1 MTSGATLKLNE
12 DMVLYKLASGTWDIK
27 DATKRLSRE
36 DFETDQ
42 NRELYDSMMEIHKR
56 GETIN
61 PSAVIN
67 ELNEREELPTFGGEA
82 AIRDLIAI
90 SESIDLEDELKQL
103 KAKALIRRLKT
114 YIADPDPSVALAS
127 IKHDIEHNAPKE
139 ILSESGRM
147 AAIINCG
154 LITEE
159 NLIKYY
165 KDLPSGIDIGLKIGE
180 DSITFP
186 AGGYSVIAAPT
197 KHGKTHGLVNAA
209 YLALNQDPNLQVLF
223 VTLEELSHPILLRF
237 MNRHIELTLSKN
249 NAKTLSHFY
258 KHIGT
263 NYEMTMFDRGTD
275 TELFHKNR
283 GHFETTF
290 LKNGR
295 LRILDLASDGG
306 GLSVV
311 ENLCEK
317 IEDVK
322 RWLPNVRMIAIDY
335 IQLLTIEK
343 PGRLSR
349 DEILK
354 EVCLQLKD
362 VAAKTGL
369 AIVTAAQFNRTV
381 QNEDTLHSSA
391 IGEGGSI
398 ERHASLVIG
407 MWNRT
412 FPQNGDSKQ
421 LDKPVE
427 NKIFLDIMLNRNGP
441 GNQKALV
448 DYDGNI
454 GKIRFNDAKE
464 VGKQKSVNLREVK
477 L

>member
-1 MTSGATLKLNE
+1 MHAVVSEENF
-12 DMVLYKLASGTWDIK
+12 
-27 DATKRLSRE
+27 RE
-36 DFETDQ
+36 
-42 NRELYDSMMEIHKR
+42 M
-56 GETIN
+56 
-61 PSAVIN
+61 
-67 ELNEREELPTFGGEA
+67 
-82 AIRDLIAI
+82 IAI
-90 SESIDLEDELKQL
+90 AKTVDLEEDLKRL
-103 KAKALIRRLKT
+103 KAKALIRRIKNYAT
-114 YIADPDPSVALAS
+114 DPDLDVAIAS
-127 IKHDIEHNAPKE
+127 IKHDIEHHTPTGT
-139 ILSESGRM
+139 LSENERM
-147 AAIINCG
+147 IATINCG
-154 LITEE
+154 LVSEE
-159 NLIKYY
+159 NLIRYY

-197 KHGKTHGLVNAA
+197 KQGKTHALVNAA
-209 YLALNQDPNLQVLF
+209 YTALERDKDLQVLF

-263 NYEMTMFDRGTD
+263 DKELEMFGKGTD
-275 TELFHKNR
+275 LELFHNNR
-283 GHFETTF
+283 RHFENAF
-290 LKNGR
+290 LKTGR

-306 GLSVV
+306 KLVIV
-311 ENLCEK
+311 ENLCKK

-335 IQLLTIEK
+335 IQLITIEK

-381 QNEDTLHSSA
+381 QNEDDLHSSA

-412 FPQNGDSKQ
+412 FPQNKGGNPMVN
-421 LDKPVE
+421 KPTE
-427 NKIFLDIMLNRNGP
+427 NKILLDIMLNRHGP

-454 GKIRFNDAKE
+454 GKIQFNDAKDFDSTP
-464 VGKQKSVNLREVK
+464 GKSRQETPKPRPYDPNKFSGIP
-477 L
+477 